1 LLDGVHLL
9 GTLSFFHRGVQRFW
23 TTAGVL
29 CDEVFSH
36 RQAVKPPGTNRRLVR
51 SRAQT
56 CVAIQ
61 SSPDFLMGDSL
72 IYFLRVTIP
81 KGVGGRGVCASQ
93 AVAELKIP
101 FRILIADDNALVR
114 TAMREVLEEVDEQ
127 WEIVEAADG
136 RDAVRKA
143 QQLKPELVILD
154 LVMPVSGG
162 LTASRQISKLLPR
175 VPILLHTLYWS
186 EEIELEAA
194 KAGVRKVVRKSET
207 RALISAVQDV
217 LGSAPE
223 SASAV
228 SKPEASVT
236 TETTTETAT
245 RRREGRIREL
255 CDRLFSSKED
265 DAQASLFRELRAA
278 LHEHIENVRAK
289 LVYYPGV

>member
-1 LLDGVHLL
+1 MV
-9 GTLSFFHRGVQRFW
+9 
-23 TTAGVL
+23 
-29 CDEVFSH
+29 E
-36 RQAVKPPGTNRRLVR
+36 
-51 SRAQT
+51 
-56 CVAIQ
+56 
-61 SSPDFLMGDSL
+61 
-72 IYFLRVTIP
+72 
-81 KGVGGRGVCASQ
+81 VCASPV
-93 AVAELKIP
+93 VAELKIP

-114 TAMREVLEEVDEQ
+114 TAMREVLEEVNEK

-154 LVMPVSGG
+154 LVMPVYGG
-162 LTASRQISKLLPR
+162 LAASRQISKLFPR

-186 EEIELEAA
+186 EQVEAEAA

-207 RALISAVQDV
+207 RALVSAVQDV

-223 SASAV
+223 TASPA
-228 SKPEASVT
+228 SQPEASGPAH
-236 TETTTETAT
+236 TAA

-289 LVYYPGV
+289 LVYYPGVIDVPPPDAAKQENTAEPDPSKVIPIKKPRE

>member
-1 LLDGVHLL
+1 MV
-9 GTLSFFHRGVQRFW
+9 
-23 TTAGVL
+23 
-29 CDEVFSH
+29 E
-36 RQAVKPPGTNRRLVR
+36 
-51 SRAQT
+51 
-56 CVAIQ
+56 
-61 SSPDFLMGDSL
+61 
-72 IYFLRVTIP
+72 
-81 KGVGGRGVCASQ
+81 VCASPV
-93 AVAELKIP
+93 VAELKIP
-101 FRILIADDNALVR
+101 FRVLIADDNALVR

-162 LTASRQISKLLPR
+162 LAASRQISKLLPR

-186 EEIELEAA
+186 EQVELEAA

-207 RALISAVQDV
+207 HALVSAVQDV
-217 LGSAPE
+217 LGPAPE
-223 SASAV
+223 TDLRA
-228 SKPEASVT
+228 SKPEAPVAAD
-236 TETTTETAT
+236 TAA

-265 DAQASLFRELRAA
+265 DAQVSLFRELRAA

-289 LVYYPGV
+289 LVYYPGVIEGARPPTPKQENKAEPDSSKVIPIKKPIE

>member
-1 LLDGVHLL
+1 MCL
-9 GTLSFFHRGVQRFW
+9 
-23 TTAGVL
+23 
-29 CDEVFSH
+29 
-36 RQAVKPPGTNRRLVR
+36 
-51 SRAQT
+51 
-56 CVAIQ
+56 AIQ

-81 KGVGGRGVCASQ
+81 KGVGVEVCASQ

-143 QQLKPELVILD
+143 QQLRPELVILD

-207 RALISAVQDV
+207 HALVSAVQDV
-217 LGSAPE
+217 PWFDAGNSFGGLEAGSF
-223 SASAV
+223 SCGGHGRASQGGKNSRV
-228 SKPEASVT
+228 VRSTIFLERGRGPGIFIPRTSGC
-236 TETTTETAT
+236 AT
-245 RRREGRIREL
+245 
-255 CDRLFSSKED
+255 
-265 DAQASLFRELRAA
+265 
-278 LHEHIENVRAK
+278 
-289 LVYYPGV
+289 

>member
-1 LLDGVHLL
+1 M
-9 GTLSFFHRGVQRFW
+9 
-23 TTAGVL
+23 
-29 CDEVFSH
+29 
-36 RQAVKPPGTNRRLVR
+36 
-51 SRAQT
+51 

-81 KGVGGRGVCASQ
+81 KGVGVEVCASQ

-143 QQLKPELVILD
+143 QQLRPELVILD

-162 LTASRQISKLLPR
+162 LAASRQISKLLPR

-207 RALISAVQDV
+207 RALVSAVQDV

-223 SASAV
+223 SALAA
-228 SKPEASVT
+228 SKPEASV
-236 TETTTETAT
+236 TTETAT

-265 DAQASLFRELRAA
+265 DAQVSLFRELRAA

-289 LVYYPGV
+289 LVYYPGAIEVPRPDAAKQENAAEPDPGKVIPIKKPSQ